1 MNGPGEAALTEIG
14 VTGGGNQNHMLYIN
28 GNQINKISTNDMIE
42 KIVSL
47 VEQKDKKIKAAS
59 QVK

>member
-1 MNGPGEAALTEIG
+1 
-14 VTGGGNQNHMLYIN
+14 MLYIN